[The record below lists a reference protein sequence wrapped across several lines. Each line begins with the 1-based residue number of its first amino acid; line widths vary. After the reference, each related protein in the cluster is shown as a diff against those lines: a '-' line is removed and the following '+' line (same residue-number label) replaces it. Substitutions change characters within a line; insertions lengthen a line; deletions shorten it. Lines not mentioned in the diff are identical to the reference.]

1 MVASI
6 VETSAVVDTYKK
18 HWQECRPCP
27 VSTAEAVWQWHKS
40 LNGAKK
46 KKSTMP
52 LHSVLLPH
60 RMNRI
65 RHSCFL
71 CSQFLTS
78 PLLLL
83 HHTSGMDS
91 QAEKKHYNAATFCST
106 TALHEQNQTFIPSM
120 FTISD
125 IITAASAPH
134 RMYRITSL
142 TLLIT

>member
-27 VSTAEAVWQWHKS
+27 VSAAEAVWQWHKS
-40 LNGAKK
+40 LNGAEKKIHNAAAFCSTTTPHEQNQTFMLSMFTISDITTATSAPHLRYGFTSRK

-52 LHSVLLPH
+52 PHSVLLLH

-65 RHSCFL
+65 RHSYLL

-78 PLLLL
+78 SLPLL
-83 HHTSGMDS
+83 HHTACIES
-91 QAEKKHYNAATFCST
+91 QA
-106 TALHEQNQTFIPSM
+106 
-120 FTISD
+120 
-125 IITAASAPH
+125 
-134 RMYRITSL
+134 
-142 TLLIT
+142 